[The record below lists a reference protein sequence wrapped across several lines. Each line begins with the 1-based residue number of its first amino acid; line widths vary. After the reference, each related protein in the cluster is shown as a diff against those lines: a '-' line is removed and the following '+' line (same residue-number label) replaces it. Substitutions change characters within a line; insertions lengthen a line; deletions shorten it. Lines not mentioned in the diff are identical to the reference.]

1 MTILIVSFV
10 GALVLS
16 LVLNPMYRMLAL
28 RMGFVEHPRDGRW
41 HERSTPAVG
50 GLAIFTI
57 LLVGAVLLNPLR
69 EIWLLLLSVGGIF
82 GIGLIDDLRDLK
94 ASTKLIG
101 QIVVASLLLSVG
113 YRLGWTESLILDT
126 LLTLFWIVGITN
138 AFNLLDN
145 MDGLCAGVALIAGAA
160 LLAGLVT
167 TVGIV
172 PESFYLA
179 VLLGAI
185 AGFLVFNYHPARV
198 FLGDSGSLLVGL
210 SLSVLP
216 LHLGTGSEPRAD
228 VLSIIAAPVM
238 VLLIPIGDT
247 LLVTVSRLLSGRS
260 PAHGGTDHSSHRL
273 VAIGLSPRTAVAVLW
288 TLAAVGGVLGFAID
302 RFAEEV
308 MAVTGLLF
316 FMAMVIFGV
325 YLSQVRVYED
335 EDDIQSDRRRLLT
348 PLVIDFPYKR
358 RVAEILLDVGLVLV
372 AYYAAFRLRFGQ
384 PVFVGDE
391 FSTLFPSFLASVPLV
406 LGIQVLSLFVTG
418 AYRGV
423 WRHFGLM
430 DVVVLVKGVALGAV
444 TIVFTVTFLYR
455 FEFFSRGVFVIY
467 AALLLLMLFASRAS
481 FRLIG
486 EFIQRQRHGGDRLI
500 IYGAGQGG
508 AAAVREL
515 VGQAGEVYRL
525 QGFIDDD
532 PEKSGIRFLGYQVLG
547 SYAELRRLIQR
558 GEVDCVVIST
568 RMIDASR
575 VQELER
581 LCHAYGVRLSAL
593 RVELQRLVVGV

>member
-10 GALVLS
+10 LGLVLS

-28 RMGFVEHPRDGRW
+28 RMGFVEHPRDDRW

-57 LLVGAVLLNPLR
+57 LLVGAVLLKPLR

-82 GIGLIDDLRDLK
+82 GIGLIDDLRNLK

-101 QIVVASLLLSVG
+101 QIVIASLLLSVG

-160 LLAGLVT
+160 LLAGIVT
-167 TVGIV
+167 TVGLV

-216 LHLGTGSEPRAD
+216 LHFGTGPEPRTD

-288 TLAAVGGVLGFAID
+288 TLAAVGGVLGFAIN

-335 EDDIQSDRRRLLT
+335 EDDIQSDRRKLLT

-391 FSTLFPSFLASVPLV
+391 FSTLFPSFLASLPLV
-406 LGIQVLSLFVTG
+406 LGLQVLSLFVMGT
-418 AYRGV
+418 YRGV
-423 WRHFGLM
+423 WKHFGLM

-444 TIVFTVTFLYR
+444 TIVFAVTFLYR
-455 FEFFSRGVFVIY
+455 FELFSRGVFVIY

-486 EFIQRQRHGGDRLI
+486 EFIQRRRHGGDRLI

-593 RVELQRLVVGV
+593 RVELQHLVVGV

>member
-1 MTILIVSFV
+1 MTILILSFV
-10 GALVLS
+10 LALVLS
-16 LVLNPMYRMLAL
+16 LVLNPMYRMLAV
-28 RMGFVEHPRDGRW
+28 RMGFVEHPRDDRW
-41 HERSTPAVG
+41 HESPTPAVG

-57 LLVGAVLLNPLR
+57 LLLAAVLLDPLR
-69 EIWLLLLSVGGIF
+69 EIWLLLLGVGGIF
-82 GIGLIDDLRDLK
+82 SIGLMDDLRNLK

-101 QIVVASLLLSVG
+101 QIVIASLLLSFG
-113 YRLGWTESLILDT
+113 YRLGWTESLTFDT
-126 LLTLFWIVGITN
+126 VLTLFWIVGVTN

-145 MDGLCAGVALIAGAA
+145 MDGLCAGVALIAGSA
-160 LLAGLVT
+160 LLAGIVT
-167 TVGIV
+167 TVGV
-172 PESFYLA
+172 APESLYLA
-179 VLLGAI
+179 VLLGGV
-185 AGFLVFNYHPARV
+185 AGFLFFNYHPARV

-216 LHLGTGSEPRAD
+216 LHLGTGPEPRTD
-228 VLSIIAAPVM
+228 VLSIVAAPVM

-273 VAIGLSPRTAVAVLW
+273 VAIGLSPRRAVAVLW

-302 RFAEEV
+302 RFTEEV
-308 MAVTGLLF
+308 MVVTGLLF
-316 FMAMVIFGV
+316 VMAMVIFGV

-335 EDDIQSDRRRLLT
+335 EDDIQSERRKLT

-384 PVFVGDE
+384 PMFVGDE
-391 FSTLFPSFLASVPLV
+391 FSTLFPSFLASLPLV
-406 LGIQVLSLFVTG
+406 LGIQVFSLFVVGT
-418 AYRGV
+418 YRGV
-423 WRHFGLM
+423 WKHFGLM
-430 DVVVLVKGVALGAV
+430 DVVVLAKGVALGTV
-444 TIVFTVTFLYR
+444 SIVFAVTFLYR
-455 FEFFSRGVFVIY
+455 FELFSRGVFVIY

-486 EFIQRQRHGGDRLI
+486 EFIQRQQHVGDRLV

-515 VGQAGEVYRL
+515 VGQSGEVFRL
-525 QGFIDDD
+525 KGFIDDD
-532 PEKSGIRFLGYQVLG
+532 PEKTGIRFLGYEVLG
-547 SYAELRRLIQR
+547 SYDDLRQLILRDQ
-558 GEVDCVVIST
+558 VDCIVIST
-568 RMIDASR
+568 RMIDVSR

-581 LCHAYGVRLSAL
+581 LCHVHNVRLSTL
-593 RVELQRLVVGV
+593 RVELRHLVVGA